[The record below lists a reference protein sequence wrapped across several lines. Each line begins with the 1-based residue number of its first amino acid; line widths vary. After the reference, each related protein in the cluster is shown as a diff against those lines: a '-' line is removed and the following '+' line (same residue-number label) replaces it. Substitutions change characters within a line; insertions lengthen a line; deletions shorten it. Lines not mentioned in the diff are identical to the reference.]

1 MDSIVAIPLPG
12 HPLDPDGDQ
21 SSPSALPQ
29 FLAGPENR
37 LVPAVVRS
45 LLDDPPGGYN
55 PLLLC
60 GPSGTGKSHLA
71 RGLAAQWKA
80 RCRRRVVC
88 TTAGDFSRELSDAIE
103 TQATDD
109 FRKRYRKAAL
119 LVLEDVDRLA
129 EKHYAQEEL
138 VHTLDV
144 RLAAGRQVVV
154 TASAVAARLAG
165 ISPRL
170 QSRLGSGLT
179 VPLAPPG
186 PSVRLAILRELARQQ
201 EIELSASAAEVL
213 ADGLSVTVPELID
226 VLVQLQIPAR
236 LDGGKIDADSA
247 HWFLSQRN
255 GWRQSRLR
263 DIALSTA
270 RFFDLRLSDLRG
282 PSRRQAMATAR
293 GVAMYLARQM
303 TDKSLGHIGRYFGD
317 RDHTTVMYGCR
328 KTEKLLKSDATIH
341 QAVHQ
346 LRERLQNVQTGA
358 PKTPP

>member
-12 HPLDPDGDQ
+12 HSPDPDGDRN
-21 SSPSALPQ
+21 SPSALPQ

-37 LVPAVVRS
+37 LVPAAVRS

-60 GPSGTGKSHLA
+60 GPGGTGKSHLA
-71 RGLAAQWKA
+71 RGLAARWKV
-80 RCRRRVVC
+80 RCRRRVLC
-88 TTAGDFSRELSDAIE
+88 TTADDFSRELSDAIE

-109 FRKRYRKAAL
+109 FRKRYRTAAL

-129 EKHYAQEEL
+129 GKHHAQEDL

-154 TASAVAARLAG
+154 TASGVAAGLAG

-170 QSRLGSGLT
+170 QSRLDSGLT
-179 VPLAPPG
+179 VPLARPG
-186 PSVRLAILRELARQQ
+186 PSVRLAILRELAPQR
-201 EIELSASAAEVL
+201 EIELSGSAAEVL
-213 ADGLSVTVPELID
+213 AEGLPVTVPELVD

-236 LDGGKIDADSA
+236 LEGGKINAESA
-247 HWFLSQRN
+247 RRFLSQRN

-263 DIALSTA
+263 DIAVTTA
-270 RFFDLRLSDLRG
+270 RLFDLKLSDLRG
-282 PSRRQAMATAR
+282 PSRRQAVVTAR
-293 GVAMYLARQM
+293 GVAMYLARRM

-328 KTEKLLKSDATIH
+328 KTEKLLRSDASIR

-346 LRERLQNVQTGA
+346 LQEKLQNV
-358 PKTPP
+358 